1 MAVEGN
7 IKVMIIDDDNDDYLI
22 ISDYL
27 KNIANHNFKI
37 DWCYNYKT
45 ALENICNNSHNI
57 YLVDYRLGAKTGLDL
72 IKEANAQNCDTPI
85 ILLTG
90 RGHKELDIVAIQAG
104 ATDYLIKADLNSE
117 KLERSIRYALER
129 KEALRALRD
138 NEKKYRNIFERSK
151 DAVFLATDELVFVD
165 ANPATSEMLEFDINE
180 LKTVSLNQL
189 LTDDATKIKIK
200 NLLRDHEDAIDIEV
214 EINTKNNEKKSCILS
229 FTYQRS
235 GDNKLLVQGILH
247 DITTLKR
254 NEKANL
260 QIQKLAA
267 TGRLVRTLAHEVR
280 NPLNNINMSVEQLL
294 DETEDEEEK
303 TYLDIIQR
311 NMLRIDKLIAELLD
325 SSRPTELEFADC
337 SLQEVLEESLAMAVD
352 RLTLQNMKLIKDIT
366 AEPLIISAD
375 KEKLKIAFVNFFV
388 NAIEAMQP
396 NSGVLQVSLQSAPSG
411 KTVIIKDNGL
421 GISEENLARLF
432 EPYFTT
438 KRNGVGLGLASTLNI
453 LQQHKA
459 NIDVQSVIDKGTTFT
474 ISFN

>member
-27 KNIANHNFKI
+27 KNIANQNFKI
-37 DWCYNYKT
+37 DWCYNYKA
-45 ALENICNNSHNI
+45 ALENICCSSHHI

-72 IKEANAQNCDTPI
+72 IKEATANNCDTPI

-90 RGHKELDIVAIQAG
+90 RGHKELDIVAIQSG

-129 KEALRALRD
+129 RDAVKALRN
-138 NEKKYRNIFERSK
+138 NEKKYRNIFEKSK
-151 DAVFLATDELVFVD
+151 DAVFLADENLMFVD
-165 ANPATSEMLEFDINE
+165 ANPATSELLEFEKEE
-180 LKTVSLNQL
+180 LKTISLYRL
-189 LTDDATKIKIK
+189 IADDTTAIKIK
-200 NLLRDHEDAIDIEV
+200 NALTNREDGNDIEIEV
-214 EINTKNNEKKSCILS
+214 NTKSLQKKNCVLS
-229 FTYQRS
+229 FTYQNS
-235 GDNKLLVQGILH
+235 GDDKIVVQSILH

-294 DETEDEEEK
+294 DEAPDEEEK

-311 NMLRIDKLIAELLD
+311 NMLRIDKLIGELLD
-325 SSRPTELEFADC
+325 SSRPTELEFAAC
-337 SLQEVLEESLAMAVD
+337 SLQEILEEALTMAKD
-352 RLTLQNMKLIKDIT
+352 RLILQNMKLITNIAT
-366 AEPLIISAD
+366 TPLIISAD

-396 NSGVLQVSLQSAPSG
+396 NDGVLEVSLYNNAGG
-411 KTVIIKDNGL
+411 KTIKITDNGY

-459 NIDVQSVIDKGTTFT
+459 NIDVQSTIAKGTTFT